1 MKIFFKKALPII
13 LLVVVINIWFHS
25 PQLSEKDLTI
35 VNGTCV
41 DVFEEPG
48 RNGATFLLLDNG
60 EAYVYNDFGYLGF
73 ATQFEGKNVS
83 FALSDKTGTAIVAW
97 NESAESLKN
106 TLEIRNKNAIVSNIM
121 MAIGSLVATPLLLLK
136 PIVLAINEYHE
147 KIEKRDA
154 KERREKK
161 KAKKQDQRQKLEN
174 IENPTQ
180 YRHQQNKNIS
190 KKNQK
195 RKKIASQK
203 REKNN
208 STKSE

>member
-13 LLVVVINIWFHS
+13 LLIILFNIWLWFYL
-25 PQLSEKDLTI
+25 PQLSEEDLII

-41 DVFEEPG
+41 DVFESSG
-48 RNGATFLLLDNG
+48 KYGATYLLLDNG

-73 ATQFEGKNVS
+73 ATQFVGKNVS
-83 FALSDKTGTAIVAW
+83 FAVSDKTRMAIVAW

-106 TLEIRNKNAIVSNIM
+106 TLEIRNKNAIVSNII
-121 MAIGSLVATPLLLLK
+121 MAIVSLLAAPLLLLK

-154 KERREKK
+154 KERKEKK
-161 KAKKQDQRQKLEN
+161 KAKKQDQSKKLEN

-190 KKNQK
+190 KKKQK
-195 RKKIASQK
+195 RK
-203 REKNN
+203 N
-208 STKSE
+208 SLPETRKKQ